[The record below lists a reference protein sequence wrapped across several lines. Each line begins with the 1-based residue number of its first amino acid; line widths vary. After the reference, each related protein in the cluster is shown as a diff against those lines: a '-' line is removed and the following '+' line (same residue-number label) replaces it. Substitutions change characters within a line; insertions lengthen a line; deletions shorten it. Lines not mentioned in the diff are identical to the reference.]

1 MLTASLELG
10 VRHDGGDAETGFGA
24 DIGTSLALAA
34 PPRELSAELR
44 ACGLLAQEAD
54 SLSRRGLSGT
64 LAIDPAPDSE
74 RGLSLSLSQTVGGPA
89 SGGAGALLERPTL
102 AGLGAETEEARLGY
116 GGRSSTHRCLVRT
129 GAARARSGARGWRG
143 AFARRAQVQTEK
155 DRVVAYRGV
164 SMGSCKYAPPVGPM
178 MVARVEHDCHRT
190 SCARADTPEAPL
202 SPAPG
207 SASRHVCS
215 PTLFETRQRPPRDG

>member
-116 GGRSSTHRCLVRT
+116 PARNSAAST
-129 GAARARSGARGWRG
+129 ARWVICSASN
-143 AFARRAQVQTEK
+143 
-155 DRVVAYRGV
+155 
-164 SMGSCKYAPPVGPM
+164 
-178 MVARVEHDCHRT
+178 
-190 SCARADTPEAPL
+190 SCAATAAAGSETCTSAG
-202 SPAPG
+202 SPI
-207 SASRHVCS
+207 ST
-215 PTLFETRQRPPRDG
+215 TLA

>member
-10 VRHDGGDAETGFGA
+10 ARHDGGDAETGFGA

-116 GGRSSTHRCLVRT
+116 GLGVFEGRYTATPELGLGLSDTDREVRL
-129 GAARARSGARGWRG
+129 GWRLAWAYLWLDPASWRPG
-143 AFARRAQVQTEK
+143 QRGHGTCRYRDECPPARRPGGEASE
-155 DRVVAYRGV
+155 YRR
-164 SMGSCKYAPPVGPM
+164 
-178 MVARVEHDCHRT
+178 VARPRHHWAHP
-190 SCARADTPEAPL
+190 SSGCADP
-202 SPAPG
+202 
-207 SASRHVCS
+207 C
-215 PTLFETRQRPPRDG
+215 